1 MNLPPK
7 RFIFLL
13 CLAIS
18 ACSSGPEPIAFGKDT
33 CTWCKMTIMD
43 PKFGTE
49 LVTDK
54 GRVYKFD
61 DINCLVEYMV
71 ENKISHQD
79 EHLLYVL
86 DYSEPGNLTDA
97 RKATYIHS
105 EELRTP
111 MASRVAAFGVGKL
124 QQVHK
129 EQLKGEEIKWDQIW
143 KKFSEEY

>member
-1 MNLPPK
+1 MNLPI
-7 RFIFLL
+7 RNFLFIL
-13 CLAIS
+13 CLAIA
-18 ACSSGPEPIAFGKDT
+18 ACSSEPEPIDFGKDM

-71 ENKISHQD
+71 ENKLSPQEKHSV
-79 EHLLYVL
+79 YVL
-86 DYSEPGNLTDA
+86 DYSDPGILIEAKTAN
-97 RKATYIHS
+97 YIYS

-111 MASRVAAFGVGKL
+111 MASRVAAFGIGRL
-124 QQVHK
+124 QQAHRD
-129 EQLKGEEIKWDQIW
+129 QLKAEEINWDQVW
-143 KKFSEEY
+143 KKFSEE